1 MSRFNT
7 LTARFTRVFGSG
19 VHGGES
25 RFNAGAKPLISSARG
40 LISPETQILQVG
52 LTPTELESLRSFR
65 LKFMVFVLIMRY
77 ASLQSIPAVDL
88 PGE

>member
-25 RFNAGAKPLISSARG
+25 RFNAGAKPLVSSSR
-40 LISPETQILQVG
+40 LLKSPETQILGVG
-52 LTPTELESLRSFR
+52 LIST
-65 LKFMVFVLIMRY
+65 V
-77 ASLQSIPAVDL
+77 ASLFSTEPSGDEN
-88 PGE
+88 P

>member
-7 LTARFTRVFGSG
+7 LTARFTRVFGLG
-19 VHGGES
+19 VHGGRS
-25 RFNAGAKPLISSARG
+25 RFNAGAKPLIPSSR
-40 LISPETQILQVG
+40 LLNSHKNQILSAG

-65 LKFMVFVLIMRY
+65 LKFMVFVLIMQY